1 MGLNL
6 CNKALS
12 SLLSLAKVFLKP
24 GQRLVLQLI
33 CIKYIETSKI
43 ICETLLN
50 VYILYPPTGLRDNS
64 VNMLI
69 SRFKIIQIK
78 NVYLPLGSGN
88 WERGTGNWELGT
100 GNWDLGTGIWKLEN
114 ELGTG
119 NWKLGTGIWE
129 LGTGKWGI
137 WELGTGNLGTGIW
150 ELGIVNLG
158 TGIWEL

>member
-43 ICETLLN
+43 ICETLFN

-78 NVYLPLGSGN
+78 NVYLPLGSFN

-100 GNWDLGTGIWKLEN
+100 GNWE
-114 ELGTG
+114 
-119 NWKLGTGIWE
+119 LGTGIWE
-129 LGTGKWGI
+129 LGSGNWDLETGK
-137 WELGTGNLGTGIW
+137 
-150 ELGIVNLG
+150 
-158 TGIWEL
+158 